1 MHVLNPGYAARMPAY
16 WTPMR
21 AEVASALKT
30 STNGQ
35 VPYQHR
41 GVGAADA
48 RLIGGQPPAAG
59 SEMTRMTLNMAVRA
73 TAPIGPAPVTTTVAP
88 DEGSWAIAVL

>member
-1 MHVLNPGYAARMPAY
+1 MP
-16 WTPMR
+16 R
-21 AEVASALKT
+21 R
-30 STNGQ
+30 
-35 VPYQHR
+35 R
-41 GVGAADA
+41 GAVRSRRGGDA
-48 RLIGGQPPAAG
+48 RLTGGQPPAAG